1 MSAAPTAPEVIGI
14 GTSTQFL
21 AFAFVVLLVG
31 SLTWWRTRASHA
43 HSGNEDREFFLAG
56 GSLTWVYVAGSIT
69 ITNLGTEQLVGANG
83 NQMLLLAWWELAAV
97 FGLMILAFVFVPI
110 YYRYNCV
117 TTTELLER
125 RYNDDRIRTM
135 ISALFLFGNLFI
147 SMPSALYTGALFLR
161 SVFGIDLSPLMIGF
175 SIALLG
181 AGYGVLGG
189 LRAVAI
195 SETFSGASLLIICLL
210 LVFLALRA
218 IGFDLSGIPSE
229 RLTLIGDSQSPIP
242 WHTLLTGMLFIQ
254 IFYWSTN
261 QAITQRAMAS
271 PSVREAQKGVM
282 AAAAIRL
289 LIVPAIVVLPG
300 IVAYKLYGN
309 VHDAAFGKLVGNILP
324 GWLAGTFAAILVTSV
339 ATHFVAIL
347 NSSAALYICD
357 IHQKYV
363 NPQASVRRLNI
374 IASGTMILIA
384 VALIPV
390 YANAVSIINLLQQ
403 LNGLF
408 SMPILSAF
416 IVGLLFRDVDARA
429 AIAAVLFGIAL
440 YATFTFVHA
449 PFGLHYI
456 HLMFVTLWSSIGF
469 SLAVNRVVFGKRAS
483 LIRFWKRE
491 ADGVPAITPI

>member
-1 MSAAPTAPEVIGI
+1 MNAAAAPIGAVSI
-14 GTSTQFL
+14 ASSTQLL
-21 AFAFVVLLVG
+21 AFAFVIVLVG
-31 SLTWWRTRASHA
+31 SLTWWRTRVGHA
-43 HSGNEDREFFLAG
+43 HSDNEDREFFLAG

-97 FGLMILAFVFVPI
+97 FGLLILAFVFVPI
-110 YYRYNCV
+110 YYRYQCV

-135 ISALFLFGNLFI
+135 ISTLFLFGNLFI

-161 SVFGIDLSPLMIGF
+161 SVFGIDLPLVMVGF
-175 SIALLG
+175 CIAALG

-195 SETFSGASLLIICLL
+195 SETFSGASLLVICLL
-210 LVFLALRA
+210 LVFLSLQA
-218 IGFDLSGIPSE
+218 IGFDFSGIPPE
-229 RLTLIGDSQSPIP
+229 RLTLIGDSNSPIP
-242 WHTLLTGMLFIQ
+242 WPTLLTGMLFIQ

-271 PSVREAQKGVM
+271 PSVREAQKGVL
-282 AAAAIRL
+282 AAAVIRL
-289 LIVPAIVVLPG
+289 MIVPAIVVLPG

-309 VHDAAFGKLVGNILP
+309 VHDAAFGKLVGNVLP

-363 NPQASVRRLNI
+363 NPNASVRTLNI
-374 IASGTMILIA
+374 AASAVMILIA
-384 VALIPV
+384 VVLIPI

-429 AIAAVLFGIAL
+429 AIAAVLFGISL
-440 YATFTFVHA
+440 YAYFTFVHA

-469 SLAVNRVVFGKRAS
+469 SLAVNRVVFGKRATF
-483 LIRFWKRE
+483 IRFWKRDKAE
-491 ADGVPAITPI
+491 APSATTL

>member
-1 MSAAPTAPEVIGI
+1 MTEYTVSI
-14 GTSTQFL
+14 GTSTQ
-21 AFAFVVLLVG
+21 LLVFALFIMVVAG
-31 SLTWWRTRASHA
+31 LTWWRTR
-43 HSGNEDREFFLAG
+43 SGRIKSQDEDREFFLAG
-56 GSLTWVYVAGSIT
+56 GSLTWIYVAGSIT

-97 FGLMILAFVFVPI
+97 FGLLILAFVFVPI
-110 YYRYNCV
+110 YYRYQCV

-125 RYNDDRIRTM
+125 RYNDDRIRTL
-135 ISALFLFGNLFI
+135 ISTLFMFGYLFI

-161 SVFGIDLSPLMIGF
+161 SVFGIDVSLVALGCG
-175 SIALLG
+175 IAALG

-195 SETFSGASLLIICLL
+195 SETFSGAVLLVICLVI
-210 LVFLALRA
+210 VFLAMRA
-218 IGFDLSGIPSE
+218 IGFDFSGIPAE
-229 RLTLIGDSQSPIP
+229 RLTLIGDSKSPIP
-242 WHTLLTGMLFIQ
+242 WPTLLTGMLFIQ

-271 PSVREAQKGVM
+271 PSVREAQKGVL

-289 LIVPAIVVLPG
+289 MIVPAIVVLPG

-309 VHDAAFGKLVGNILP
+309 IHDAAFGRLVGNVLP
-324 GWLAGTFAAILVTSV
+324 AWLAGTFAAILVTSV

-347 NSSAALYICD
+347 NSAAALYICD

-363 NPQASVRRLNI
+363 NPNAHVKRLNI
-374 IASGTMILIA
+374 GVSA
-384 VALIPV
+384 VFITVAIALIPL

-403 LNGLF
+403 LNGLL

-429 AIAAVLFGIAL
+429 AIAAVLFGILL
-440 YATFTFVHA
+440 YAFFTFVHA

-456 HLMFVTLWSSIGF
+456 HLMFATLWLSIGF
-469 SLAVNRVVFGKRAS
+469 SLSVNRLVFGKRAT
-483 LIRFWKRE
+483 LIRFWRRT
-491 ADGVPAITPI
+491 AVAGQF